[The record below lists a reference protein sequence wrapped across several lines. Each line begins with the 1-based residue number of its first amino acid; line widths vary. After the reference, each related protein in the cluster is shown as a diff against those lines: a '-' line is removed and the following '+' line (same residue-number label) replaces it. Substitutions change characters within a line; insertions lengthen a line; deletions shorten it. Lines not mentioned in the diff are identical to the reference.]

1 MLKKAEYDITRQA
14 NVSTP
19 PDLVLRAIEA
29 FKYHRSILKMKEF
42 MANKGMS
49 FSFGYTKE
57 KTYKALQNLDK
68 KKHVKKMTSL

>member
-29 FKYHRSILKMKEF
+29 FKYHRSILNIK
-42 MANKGMS
+42 N
-49 FSFGYTKE
+49 
-57 KTYKALQNLDK
+57 
-68 KKHVKKMTSL
+68 

>member
-29 FKYHRSILKMKEF
+29 FKYHRSILKLK
-42 MANKGMS
+42 NLWL
-49 FSFGYTKE
+49 TKVCHFLS
-57 KTYKALQNLDK
+57 AILK
-68 KKHVKKMTSL
+68 KKLIRHCKT